1 MKFIPTMYTL
11 LLRFGVLLPPVLLL
25 LLRLGWGWEL
35 YESGHGHLQHFDQ
48 TLTTFTGWGI
58 PHPRVNLYLSAYTEM
73 IGGIL
78 IMIGLASRLISIP
91 LFFNFCVAY
100 LTASHDT
107 VVNFFHQDP
116 SNFIDDAAFPFLI
129 TSLLI
134 LAVGPGFISIDGFLK
149 YMVSRR
155 ANAAGCAGNHSDLPD
170 SRSTPGSV

>member
-25 LLRLGWGWEL
+25 LIRLAWGWEL

-78 IMIGLASRLISIP
+78 IMIGLASRLISLP

-100 LTASHDT
+100 LTASRLT

-116 SNFIDDAAFPFLI
+116 SNFIDDSAFPFLMM
-129 TSLLI
+129 SLTI
-134 LAVGPGFISIDGFLK
+134 LAFGPGLFSIDAFLK
-149 YMVSRR
+149 HMLCKKTPS
-155 ANAAGCAGNHSDLPD
+155 AGS
-170 SRSTPGSV
+170 